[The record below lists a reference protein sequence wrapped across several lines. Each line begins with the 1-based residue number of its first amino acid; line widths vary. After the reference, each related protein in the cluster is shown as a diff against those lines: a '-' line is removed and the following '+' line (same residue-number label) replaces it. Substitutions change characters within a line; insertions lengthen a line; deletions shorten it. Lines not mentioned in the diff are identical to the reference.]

1 MNKIELPLGEAQI
14 IVYGAGIAGKRVLLS
29 LSERRIKNKVIVWDR
44 NYAEIEEAYGYAVSK
59 PDFEN
64 FSDKN
69 VQVIIAIDPKK
80 NADAAENIRKK
91 FEENDFNNFVN
102 FEDVADCYKH
112 KYEIISKRDLENHSV
127 GHSDLQYQDNIDFSD
142 FTPKVKMIAFYLPQF
157 HDIPENDKWWGK
169 GFTEWTNLRKAKPY
183 WKGHYQ
189 PREPHDDLGYY
200 DLTDVETIRKQAKI
214 AKQHGIYGWCIYYYW
229 FSGKRLLERPLDIL
243 LNHKDIDINFCLYWA
258 NESWT
263 KQWIGDDDVTI
274 CKQEYLQDDPEKFIN
289 DMKKYFDD
297 SRYIRLNGKPVIHIY
312 KYFLVPDLK
321 NMIER
326 WRAQARKIGIGEL
339 CILINCNKFSLEELN
354 LASTVNGALYFSWY
368 EPFRK
373 LFSYKFEDN
382 GGSILNYAKYVD
394 AYLNFVKRSNRFK
407 YFYRSSFALFDNSP
421 RYSIEQPSFFCT
433 EFEFSLRKFYKFVRA
448 NVDEAVEMK
457 KEFTFIF
464 SWNEW
469 CEGSYIEPDKK
480 YGYAVINTLSKA
492 IYGLPFDYSDL

>member
-14 IVYGAGIAGKRVLLS
+14 IVYGAGIAGKRVLIS
-29 LSERRIKNKVIVWDR
+29 LSEMGVDKNKVVVWDK
-44 NYAEIEEAYGYAVSK
+44 NYAEIAKACGYAVSK

-80 NADAAENIRKK
+80 NADVAEDISKK
-91 FEENDFNNFVN
+91 FKENDFNNFVN
-102 FEDVADCYKH
+102 FEDVAVSYKR
-112 KYEIISKRDLENHSV
+112 KCEIISERDLENHSV
-127 GHSDLQYQDNIDFSD
+127 DHSDLQYQDNIDFSG

-229 FSGKRLLERPLDIL
+229 FSGKRLLEKPLDIL
-243 LNHKDIDINFCLYWA
+243 LEHKDIDINFCLYWV

-263 KQWIGDDDVTI
+263 KSWVGNDGVTI
-274 CKQEYLQDDPEKFIN
+274 CKQEYLHDDPERFIN
-289 DMKKYFDD
+289 DLKKYFED

-312 KYFLVPDLK
+312 NPIAVPNFK
-321 NMIER
+321 NMVEC
-326 WRAQARKIGIGEL
+326 WRKQARKIGIGEI
-339 CILINCNKFSLEELN
+339 CILINSGEFSPEELN
-354 LASTVNGALYFSWY
+354 FANIVNGASYLCWN
-368 EPFRK
+368 EPLK
-373 LFSYKFEDN
+373 ESLCYKFN
-382 GGSILNYAKYVD
+382 SGLILNYAKYVD
-394 AYLNFVKRSNRFK
+394 AHKNFIIQESRYR
-407 YFYRSSFALFDNSP
+407 YFYRTCFALWDNSP
-421 RYSIEQPSFFCT
+421 RYSTEQSRFFCAD
-433 EFEFSLRKFYKFVRA
+433 FEFSLRKFYEFIKA

-480 YGYAVINTLSKA
+480 YGYAIINTLSKA
-492 IYGLPFDYSDL
+492 TYGLPFD